1 MFYNDFLTKETIYS
15 LTLFVSRYKINFGL
29 TELSSCYPASSGFS
43 QGILVSFPY
52 SMMNE
57 LVQNKTSLRKRPT
70 FREETS
76 MAGVGRCWRRRTSY
90 SSQNNGSKTL
100 ETASN
105 SKATL
110 DKISCNVYD
119 IFAGFIKDKQIK
131 FLFDYLVFFKSI
143 QSYAVPR

>member
-29 TELSSCYPASSGFS
+29 TELSSCYLASSGFS

-57 LVQNKTSLRKRPT
+57 LVQNKTTLRKRPT

-76 MAGVGRCWRRRTSY
+76 IAGVGRCWLF
-90 SSQNNGSKTL
+90 SQNKT
-100 ETASN
+100 N
-105 SKATL
+105 
-110 DKISCNVYD
+110 
-119 IFAGFIKDKQIK
+119 
-131 FLFDYLVFFKSI
+131 
-143 QSYAVPR
+143 